1 MQYRKFKPFGN
12 ISALS
17 LGGGGLGQIWG
28 ETSREQVLETIEIA
42 LDQGINHL
50 DVAPMYGHGEAE
62 SVVGEALRGNLGI
75 PAADL

>member
-42 LDQGINHL
+42 K
-50 DVAPMYGHGEAE
+50 
-62 SVVGEALRGNLGI
+62 ALTI
-75 PAADL
+75 